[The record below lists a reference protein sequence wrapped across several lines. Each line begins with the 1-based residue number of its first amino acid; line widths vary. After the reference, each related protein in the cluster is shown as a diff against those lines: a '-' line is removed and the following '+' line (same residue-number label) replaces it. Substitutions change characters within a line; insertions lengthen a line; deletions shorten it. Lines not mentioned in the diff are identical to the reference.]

1 MWLSQNSNIDLT
13 CHDFL
18 VVSKEPS
25 NTTHTLS
32 VKEWI
37 IIGLNLLSTYQ
48 TSLQLRVSSETYLRD
63 HCHDIY

>member
-1 MWLSQNSNIDLT
+1 MWLNQNSNIDLT

-32 VKEWI
+32 VNEWI
-37 IIGLNLLSTYQ
+37 IVGF
-48 TSLQLRVSSETYLRD
+48 
-63 HCHDIY
+63 